1 MSDIKV
7 EWQKK
12 WREALGE
19 PTDSMPDYRE
29 DYCLQFD
36 IWNISKEKLAERFS
50 IFPNGEKIF
59 RRVDDVR
66 KNLPKSSEIDDQAL
80 IQMLNQM
87 NRDIESVLRQNGEEG
102 IMRLNAEKSDIEK
115 LSVYRGNETLRRE
128 VLKYADTPL
137 IHLDD
142 ELCEIVRKYC
152 GDVGYEAFFF
162 LSEPLYQLSGCYYSV
177 SHWIMWAMVEDEFDV
192 DPYRQAY
199 ELYKIRAQAGWSNE
213 ELLVYIAE

>member
-1 MSDIKV
+1 VSDIKV